1 MKIKDVVGRK
11 FGLQKTANASK
22 KQKKKIDNGVS
33 FSIKFLFEIL
43 YKHKTIIVMENVS
56 AWFLTNWCI

>member
-11 FGLQKTANASK
+11 FGLQITANASK

-56 AWFLTNWCI
+56 A